1 MSRFHYMNVPKKTPS
16 PPSRNY
22 LEAYKPNCIGNA
34 NLDAE
39 RKAYSFRVMK
49 KLLKKAYLHMIGI
62 IIATS
67 VANIFVYVLNGEESL
82 YATASA
88 NTLLLVMS
96 YFWFLWLMNRD

>member
-1 MSRFHYMNVPKKTPS
+1 MSSFHYMNVPKKTPS

-22 LEAYKPNCIGNA
+22 LEAYKQNCIGNA

-49 KLLKKAYLHMIGI
+49 TLLKKAYLHMIGI

-67 VANIFVYVLNGEESL
+67 LANIFSYILNGEESL
-82 YATASA
+82 YVTAAA
-88 NTLLLVMS
+88 NILLLVMS

>member
-1 MSRFHYMNVPKKTPS
+1 
-16 PPSRNY
+16 
-22 LEAYKPNCIGNA
+22 
-34 NLDAE
+34 
-39 RKAYSFRVMK
+39 MK

-88 NTLLLVMS
+88 NNFLLLVRAI
-96 YFWFLWLMNRD
+96 FGFFG

>member
-1 MSRFHYMNVPKKTPS
+1 
-16 PPSRNY
+16 
-22 LEAYKPNCIGNA
+22 
-34 NLDAE
+34 
-39 RKAYSFRVMK
+39 
-49 KLLKKAYLHMIGI
+49 MIGI

>member
-1 MSRFHYMNVPKKTPS
+1 MQENEKFEKEDAKLAAEMQ
-16 PPSRNY
+16 
-22 LEAYKPNCIGNA
+22 

-67 VANIFVYVLNGEESL
+67 VANIFAYVLNGEESL
-82 YATASA
+82 YATSA
-88 NTLLLVMS
+88 ANILLLVMS